1 MKRQKRGNIHIPDLA
16 LRTTAGAWKRL
27 NRDLGESTLDMIM
40 VHDPVF
46 RRGISAEPIFN
57 DKLILVGAC
66 EPAEWRERYVRIE
79 WGEALGAEIGTRL
92 SLVPQE
98 GLILDLGLR
107 SALWLVQKRMAGF
120 LPEKAVAKFLA
131 EGALTRIDDTPT
143 FDFPA
148 YACWRSDMDEELA
161 GQVIGSLKSHFD
173 SKYPN

>member
-1 MKRQKRGNIHIPDLA
+1 
-16 LRTTAGAWKRL
+16 
-27 NRDLGESTLDMIM
+27 M